1 MSLSLNTKA
10 SQGILDLTTLRL
22 AEIRL
27 QSGASELTVILP
39 AHAGYTLVHVE
50 SGAAA
55 IKLFVPEG
63 VAAHIRAKEGVTA
76 VQLDEWRFPAVGRV
90 YESEDYDE
98 AENRVDIHINSGA
111 NNISVA

>member
-1 MSLSLNTKA
+1 MGT
-10 SQGILDLTTLRL
+10 LDLSALQL

-39 AHAGYTLVHVE
+39 AQARYTLVHVE

-55 IKLFVPEG
+55 IRLFVPEG
-63 VAAHIRAKEGVTA
+63 VAAHIRAKEGLTA
-76 VQLDEWRFPAVGRV
+76 VTVDEWRFPAIGHV

-98 AENRVDIHINSGA
+98 AQNRIDIHINAGA
-111 NNISVA
+111 NNISVE